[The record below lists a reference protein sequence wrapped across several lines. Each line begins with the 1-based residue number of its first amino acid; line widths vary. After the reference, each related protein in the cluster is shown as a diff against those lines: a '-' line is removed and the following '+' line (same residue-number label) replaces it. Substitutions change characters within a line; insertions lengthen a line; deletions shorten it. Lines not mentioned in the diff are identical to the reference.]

1 MSSTTLQKAITFKMN
16 YCLIYIYIF
25 CKQFLIVKESQNDF
39 EMNKHL
45 LFL

>member
-16 YCLIYIYIF
+16 YCLIYIYF